1 MEAKKILGKDVHSFI
16 LYVTFFLFL
25 VGGFVLSL
33 FNILTVSEF
42 DEVENIALLTYQING
57 ISLFFG
63 ENINLFSISIFVI
76 FVLIL
81 LFGILQFKF
90 KKLRGIAGV
99 LLLVEIVLLFL
110 LPILLTYP
118 DPIKDGNPHFSGN
131 IEYSIIF
138 YICITCFII
147 ALLSII
153 GCEINKDFL
162 TISDITEIA
171 VLLGL
176 ALALSYIKIP
186 LGATGGSLNFQIVP
200 LVIIALRHKPS
211 KTFVATGIVYGLI
224 ACLLDNYGFFT
235 FPMEYMV
242 AFGSVSIISF
252 FRNSIQKYN
261 KPSFFGGLSIVVLLS
276 IHTTIRL
283 FAASIDSYLFY
294 LNYLDDSTFV
304 AAIIYNVIYVIPTGV
319 VTIIATLLLY
329 QKPLFV
335 LNDLVRSDDLT
346 LLKEN
351 VPSKKEKLKKVIR
364 EELEIYYNNQSKK

>member
-1 MEAKKILGKDVHSFI
+1 MEKNKILGKDVHSFI

-33 FNILTVSEF
+33 FNILTVSGF
-42 DEVENIALLTYQING
+42 DEVENIALLTYKING
-57 ISLFFG
+57 VSLFFG

-118 DPIKDGNPHFSGN
+118 DPIKDGNPHFTGN
-131 IEYSIIF
+131 IEYSVTF

-153 GCEINKDFL
+153 GSEINKDFL

-211 KTFVATGIVYGLI
+211 KTFVATGIVYGLL

-252 FRNSIQKYN
+252 FRNYILKNSKA
-261 KPSFFGGLSIVVLLS
+261 SFNGGLLLAFLL
-276 IHTTIRL
+276 ILQTIIRL

-319 VTIIATLLLY
+319 ITLIAMLLLY
-329 QKPLFV
+329 IQPIFV
-335 LNDLVRSDDLT
+335 LNNLVKSNDLLIA
-346 LLKEN
+346 KEEN
-351 VPSKKEKLKKVIR
+351 NTKKEKLKSVIS
-364 EELEIYYNNQSKK
+364 EELHDYFNKSK